1 MTVAL
6 MTALPTIVTKI
17 EDGIAGDGID
27 TTDDEDVTYNHPGVV
42 NLVNLGNFFSHMDME
57 EREKR
62 GRKKG
67 RRKEKRERKK
77 EK

>member
-27 TTDDEDVTYNHPGVV
+27 TTDDEDVTYNHPV
-42 NLVNLGNFFSHMDME
+42 
-57 EREKR
+57 
-62 GRKKG
+62 
-67 RRKEKRERKK
+67 RRQSRQSWKFL
-77 EK
+77 